1 MNEEPIRFMTMED
14 HRNFCALN
22 ERKNNERFSAM
33 LDRFVD
39 GTERMNRIE
48 GAINEIKSSLQ
59 NYVSAA
65 DDRMDRLDAGLQQ
78 NTAVTQEV
86 KDILDTA
93 KGAFRFFSSF
103 GNVLKWILGLGA
115 SGLAFWVAL
124 KDFRSH

>member
-1 MNEEPIRFMTMED
+1 MSDEPINFMSKDD
-14 HRNFCALN
+14 HKMFCAIN
-22 ERKNNERFSAM
+22 ERKTNERFSLM

-48 GAINEIKSSLQ
+48 ESLNEIKVSLQ
-59 NYVSAA
+59 LSVSVA

-93 KGAFRFFSSF
+93 KGAFRFFSGMGS
-103 GNVLKWILGLGA
+103 VLKWVLGLGA

>member
-1 MNEEPIRFMTMED
+1 MSDEPINFMTKDD
-14 HRNFCALN
+14 HKLFCAIN
-22 ERKNNERFSAM
+22 ERKTNERFSLM

-48 GAINEIKSSLQ
+48 ESLNEIKVSLQ
-59 NYVSAA
+59 LNVSVA

-86 KDILDTA
+86 KDILDAA
-93 KGAFRFFSSF
+93 KGAFRFFGHMGNAIKWLLGF
-103 GNVLKWILGLGA
+103 GA
-115 SGLAFWVAL
+115 AGLAFWVAL

>member
-1 MNEEPIRFMTMED
+1 MSDEPINFMTKDD
-14 HRNFCALN
+14 HKLFCAIN
-22 ERKNNERFSAM
+22 ERKTNERFSLM

-48 GAINEIKSSLQ
+48 DSLNEIKASLQ
-59 NYVSAA
+59 LSVSVA

-93 KGAFRFFSSF
+93 KGAFKFFSGVGS
-103 GNVLKWILGLGA
+103 VLKWVLGLGA

>member
-1 MNEEPIRFMTMED
+1 MSDEPIHFMTMED

-22 ERKNNERFSAM
+22 ERKNNERFAAM

-48 GAINEIKSSLQ
+48 EGLNEVKASLQ
-59 NYVSAA
+59 LSASVA

-93 KGAFRFFSSF
+93 KGAFRFFSGF
-103 GNVLKWILGLGA
+103 GSVLKWVLGLGA

>member
-1 MNEEPIRFMTMED
+1 MNEEPTHFMTKEE

-22 ERKNNERFSAM
+22 ERKTNERFAAV

-39 GTERMNRIE
+39 GTARMNRIE
-48 GAINEIKSSLQ
+48 ESLNEIKVSLQ
-59 NYVSAA
+59 LSVSVA
-65 DDRMDRLDAGLQQ
+65 DDRMDRLDSGLQQ

-93 KGAFRFFSSF
+93 KGAFKFFGHMGNAIKWMLGF
-103 GNVLKWILGLGA
+103 GA
-115 SGLAFWVAL
+115 AALAFWVAL

>member
-1 MNEEPIRFMTMED
+1 MSEEPIRFMTMED

-22 ERKNNERFSAM
+22 ERKNKERFAAM

-48 GAINEIKSSLQ
+48 EGLNEVKASLQ
-59 NYVSAA
+59 LSASVA

-93 KGAFRFFSSF
+93 KGAFRFFGHMGNAIKWVLGF
-103 GNVLKWILGLGA
+103 GA
-115 SGLAFWVAL
+115 AALAFWVAL
-124 KDFRSH
+124 KDFRTH

>member
-1 MNEEPIRFMTMED
+1 MSDEPINFMSKDD
-14 HRNFCALN
+14 HKMFCAIN
-22 ERKNNERFSAM
+22 ERKTNERFSLM

-48 GAINEIKSSLQ
+48 ESLNEIKVSLQ
-59 NYVSAA
+59 LSVSVA

-93 KGAFRFFSSF
+93 KGAFRFFSGM
-103 GNVLKWILGLGA
+103 GNVLKWVLGLGA